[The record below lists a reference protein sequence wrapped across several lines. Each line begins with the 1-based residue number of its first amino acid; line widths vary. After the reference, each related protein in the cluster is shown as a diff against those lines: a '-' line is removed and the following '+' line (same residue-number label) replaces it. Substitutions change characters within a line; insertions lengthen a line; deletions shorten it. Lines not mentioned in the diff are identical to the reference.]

1 MDLKLSEFK
10 HAIFQIYHIIIS
22 TWAGNSEFVLKRCT
36 IPMKMHRKP
45 NYALIIFILTT
56 STKKSAIKKLLSVFT
71 KDLMSSHDMIN
82 PGIFILFFIMTF
94 FFFRASKRLQIKLQH
109 PVWTVQFPQIANKKK
124 DFNLRPT
131 VFSGPVIN
139 LSVLY
144 DRFSSALNCFRV
156 NLCVREGQRF
166 SVSSRLFR
174 LFRFCVEN
182 YYRFNNSQIESKSPS
197 DLLDGAERP
206 SRLMSW

>member
-1 MDLKLSEFK
+1 MQFSKYTTLS
-10 HAIFQIYHIIIS
+10 FQHGLGIQNLYS
-22 TWAGNSEFVLKRCT
+22 KRCT

-71 KDLMSSHDMIN
+71 KDLMSWHDQSRDFYF
-82 PGIFILFFIMTF
+82 IFYNDVFFFI
-94 FFFRASKRLQIKLQH
+94 ASKRLQIKLQH